1 MSRLALHTPALH
13 TQLGGTSL
21 RGRHLAKRW
30 LISDRILAP
39 RPQGQE
45 VQCGWAEDGEQQR
58 RKRES
63 PSVDSGSLQRKVI
76 DILLLIYPFLIYG
89 FLRK

>member
-1 MSRLALHTPALH
+1 MSRLSLHTPALR

-21 RGRHLAKRW
+21 RGRHLAKRL
-30 LISDRILAP
+30 LISGRILAP

-63 PSVDSGSLQRKVI
+63 PSGDSGSLQRKVI
-76 DILLLIYPFLIYG
+76 DIILLISSFLIYDL
-89 FLRK
+89 LRK